1 MSRYEYESAY
11 LAEPKNY
18 YVLAL
23 GASREDGNICSCCLC
38 FRKIFTDVAYVLERF
53 SLILAY
59 VLEII
64 CNFALKF

>member
-1 MSRYEYESAY
+1 MEVYVAV
-11 LAEPKNY
+11 A
-18 YVLAL
+18 YVLERFL
-23 GASREDGNICSCCLC
+23 LIL
-38 FRKIFTDVAYVLERF
+38 AYVLERF